1 LIRLSSTLLLGIAV
15 FLAVSCAGA
24 PDEEIQE
31 ENVVQLE
38 ETSDTAAP
46 DEEMPIQKDEA
57 GSAGEE
63 KTGKSVSS
71 KDSAESVESENSP
84 EGVPAKDDDI
94 ESIEKDSEE
103 IVSSD
108 TLDTKTVPENIEPEL
123 SASETDFPPVD
134 YAAPAPEP
142 EAAPAPAVAGTDNE
156 PFPINPLLF
165 DDKPFESPV
174 EEETPDAVSPAAAE
188 PTVVPVVTAPA
199 VTEPTVVPIVTA
211 PAIAVDEAT
220 PAARESVPLNNPAV
234 SAAAPSRLLDEPGE
248 FTITLEGMGWI
259 FRSDLSTSGS
269 WRFLERDLDGNST
282 HFRFL
287 FTQTGDWN
295 LVFERQDL
303 SSGGSESEVR
313 NVVVLDTDSG
323 PAIDNGPIPETSDNP
338 ISGTMPVDAE
348 SRHDAASSAV
358 ADGRIAEAMEFWEQ
372 DASRD
377 DEAGRK
383 ARASLMEN
391 AASTGSIGPLVTWL
405 PKYLEDETD
414 AETLA
419 AALDAFEGQAGYD
432 SQSLQ
437 VLEELTEVD
446 FGTRR
451 PEWLYRLASYLEK
464 PGPERDLDRS
474 AVLYQEVISSWP
486 LTVWRD
492 LSEERLLW
500 LQRHYFRVR

>member
-1 LIRLSSTLLLGIAV
+1 LIRLSSTLLLSIAV

-31 ENVVQLE
+31 ETVVHLE
-38 ETSDTAAP
+38 ETSDTAVP
-46 DEEMPIQKDEA
+46 DEETRVEKDEA
-57 GSAGEE
+57 ANSGEE
-63 KTGKSVSS
+63 KTGKSVIS
-71 KDSAESVESENSP
+71 KDSAGPAESENNP
-84 EGVPAKDDDI
+84 EDAPAKDDDI

-103 IVSSD
+103 IVSSES
-108 TLDTKTVPENIEPEL
+108 LDIKTVPEKIEPEL
-123 SASETDFPPVD
+123 SASETDIPPVV
-134 YAAPAPEP
+134 YVEPSPLPAE
-142 EAAPAPAVAGTDNE
+142 AGTDKE
-156 PFPINPLLF
+156 PIPINPLLF
-165 DDKPFESPV
+165 DDKPFETAV

-188 PTVVPVVTAPA
+188 PAAVTPEAAIPMVTAPP
-199 VTEPTVVPIVTA
+199 V
-211 PAIAVDEAT
+211 AVDEAT
-220 PAARESVPLNNPAV
+220 PTAQEPVPLNDPAV

-248 FTITLEGMGWI
+248 FTITLEGLGWI
-259 FRSDLSTSGS
+259 FRSDLSTPGS

-313 NVVVLDTDSG
+313 NVVVLDTDGG
-323 PAIDNGPIPETSDNP
+323 PAIDNGPVPGTSDNP

-348 SRHDAASSAV
+348 ARHVAASSAV

-391 AASTGSIGPLVTWL
+391 AARTGSIGPLVTWL
-405 PKYLEDETD
+405 PKYLDDEPD

-437 VLEELTEVD
+437 LLEELTGVD
-446 FGTRR
+446 FGIRR

>member
-1 LIRLSSTLLLGIAV
+1 LIRLGSTLLLGIAV
-15 FLAVSCAGA
+15 LLVVSCAGA

-31 ENVVQLE
+31 ETVVDLE
-38 ETSDTAAP
+38 EMRTGK
-46 DEEMPIQKDEA
+46 IEA
-57 GSAGEE
+57 SNAGEE
-63 KTGKSVSS
+63 KSGKSITS
-71 KDSAESVESENSP
+71 KDSAGPAESENNP
-84 EGVPAKDDDI
+84 DDAPAKNDDI
-94 ESIEKDSEE
+94 EGAEKESELIDSL
-103 IVSSD
+103 D
-108 TLDTKTVPENIEPEL
+108 TLDIKTVPEKTEPEL
-123 SASETDFPPVD
+123 STSESNIPPLV
-134 YAAPAPEP
+134 YAAPA
-142 EAAPAPAVAGTDNE
+142 AAPAPQAAEAAAAGTDKE
-156 PFPINPLLF
+156 PIPINPLLL
-165 DDKPFESPV
+165 DDKLFESATPV
-174 EEETPDAVSPAAAE
+174 RDELPPAAAE
-188 PTVVPVVTAPA
+188 PAIAPVVTAPA
-199 VTEPTVVPIVTA
+199 PVA
-211 PAIAVDEAT
+211 DEAT
-220 PAARESVPLNNPAV
+220 PEVQETLALNDPSV
-234 SAAAPSRLLDEPGE
+234 SATAPSRLLDEPGE
-248 FTITLEGMGWI
+248 FTITLEGLGWI

-287 FTQTGDWN
+287 FSETGDWN

-303 SSGGSESEVR
+303 SSGGSESAVR

-323 PAIDNGPIPETSDNP
+323 PAIDNGPVPESSENP
-338 ISGTMPVDAE
+338 ISGTMPADAE

-383 ARASLMEN
+383 ARASLVEN
-391 AASTGSIGPLVTWL
+391 AARTGSIGPLVTWL
-405 PKYLEDETD
+405 PKYLEDEPD
-414 AETLA
+414 ADTLA

-437 VLEELTEVD
+437 ILEELTVVD
-446 FGTRR
+446 FGIRR

-474 AVLYQEVISSWP
+474 AILYQEVISTWP